1 MLLFIAM
8 HYEIH
13 VIGGQRSVKITPLS
27 LPPHHSGSAT
37 RDFHSSISVE
47 TLLCGYHLD
56 VQALLHQQLLSSAV
70 VQYSVL
76 LPMDQ
81 VVVLLQMNSPSSPS
95 HRHPGVFFSLV
106 SSLRLTTTVGDTIY
120 HIGLFTMKQC
130 ILHLGQH

>member
-1 MLLFIAM
+1 MLLFIPV

-13 VIGGQRSVKITPLS
+13 VIGGQRSVRIAPLS

-47 TLLCGYHLD
+47 ALLCGYHLD

-70 VQYSVL
+70 VQYGGL
-76 LPMDQ
+76 LQVDQ
-81 VVVLLQMNSPSSPS
+81 VVVLLQMSFPSSPS
-95 HRHPGVFFSLV
+95 HRHPSVFFSLV
-106 SSLRLTTTVGDTIY
+106 SSHRLTTTAGDTIY
-120 HIGLFTMKQC
+120 HIRLFTMRQC